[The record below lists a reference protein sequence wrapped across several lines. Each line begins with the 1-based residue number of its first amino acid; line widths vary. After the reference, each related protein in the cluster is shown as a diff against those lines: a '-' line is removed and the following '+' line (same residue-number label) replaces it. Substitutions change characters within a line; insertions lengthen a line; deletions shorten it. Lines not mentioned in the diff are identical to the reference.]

1 MIIQEINTQGN
12 GYNDDIIKVNALYFA
27 DDGLLLTDNIEDAVN
42 NLKIVMQISKEFG
55 LEINKE
61 KNNIRRYQSS
71 QQDKIPRNRHRQQE
85 KLLQNTETKY
95 TR

>member
-1 MIIQEINTQGN
+1 MTGMYRINHTVQDNYMIIQEINTRGS

-27 DDGLLLTDNIEDAVN
+27 DDGLLLADNIEDAVN

-61 KNNIRRYQSS
+61 KSNVIMFNME
-71 QQDKIPRNRHRQQE
+71 QQP
-85 KLLQNTETKY
+85 ETL
-95 TR
+95 